1 MFSVRFR
8 CGRFKMTSHLFTIQ
22 FLFQPRILLSYF
34 VKYFWA
40 ICNFLWA
47 CRWSELSNYS
57 VKIILFC
64 WSILLSNTSTC
75 HAVPIKINWIPL
87 LHHYTSRLHS
97 SIKPQADSPFFI
109 SVLWWV
115 YGRKNNWKG
124 IINRYNDQDSGDGF
138 DKQLLEKPIAENKQ
152 LDVHTSLK
160 LFLGPS

>member
-1 MFSVRFR
+1 MTLLSVFYSCL

-47 CRWSELSNYS
+47 SRWSELSNYS

-97 SIKPQADSPFFI
+97 SIKPQADPPFLFRF
-109 SVLWWV
+109 
-115 YGRKNNWKG
+115 YDGFKTQKNWIG
-124 IINRYNDQDSGDGF
+124 IINRYNDQDSGDWF
-138 DKQLLEKPIAENKQ
+138 DKQQLENPDTCWTQPIEDLQ
-152 LDVHTSLK
+152 V
-160 LFLGPS
+160 

>member
-1 MFSVRFR
+1 MTVFGVLYSVSCL
-8 CGRFKMTSHLFTIQ
+8 CGRLKMTSHLFTIQ

-97 SIKPQADSPFFI
+97 SIKPQWTPGIDEVAI
-109 SVLWWV
+109 SWF
-115 YGRKNNWKG
+115 RKGLYQVRSSKG
-124 IINRYNDQDSGDGF
+124 I
-138 DKQLLEKPIAENKQ
+138 KIADN
-152 LDVHTSLK
+152 
-160 LFLGPS
+160 